1 MNYNFHP
8 EAERELY
15 KAINYYEECN
25 SNLGYDFSI
34 EVYKT
39 IQHIILFPEAWPK
52 VEGNIRRCLVNRFP
66 YGILYS
72 IEKDMIYILAI
83 MNLHRKPGYWK
94 ERL

>member
-8 EAERELY
+8 EAEREFN

-25 SNLGYDFSI
+25 PNLGYDFSI

-39 IQHIILFPEAWPK
+39 IQYIILFPEAWPK
-52 VEGNIRRCLVNRFP
+52 VKKNIRRCLVNRFP

-72 IEKDMIYILAI
+72 IENEIIYILAV
-83 MNLHRKPGYWK
+83 MNLHRKPDY
-94 ERL
+94 